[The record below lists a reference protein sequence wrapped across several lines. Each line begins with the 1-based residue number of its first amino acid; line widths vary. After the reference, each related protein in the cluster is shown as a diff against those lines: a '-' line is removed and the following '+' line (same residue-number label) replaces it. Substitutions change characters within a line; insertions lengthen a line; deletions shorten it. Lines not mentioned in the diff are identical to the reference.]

1 MGTRAESL
9 GKMGGIEMDVA
20 EGILLVAI
28 GCGRLPGMVDAAAKR
43 SRIVFGT
50 MDVQVLAELAVRLGE
65 SASEISVYF
74 YESG

>member
-1 MGTRAESL
+1 ME
-9 GKMGGIEMDVA
+9 VA

-43 SRIVFGT
+43 SRIVLGT
-50 MDVQVLAELAVRLGE
+50 MDAQVLSELAVRLGE
-65 SASEISVYF
+65 SAPEVAVYF